1 VENALLQLI
10 PDSRLPAVEAA
21 LLQTFGSDTIIGIE
35 QLSGGLSGSGVYKL
49 MINHRAYVVKLDAP
63 LVPRNPA
70 LALAS
75 SAGIAPRLRFQDISA
90 GITISDFIESSPVRT
105 TFSPEKLV
113 VELAKTIRS
122 IHSLPCNLPGP
133 DLQETIAAMVDGFVQ
148 SKILTG
154 SVVQECFAHYA
165 AIAQKYPWH
174 DPQRV
179 LSHNDLNSAN
189 LLCDGHKLWVV
200 DWDAAFSNDRY
211 VDLATAANFFIHDE
225 EQESQFLQ
233 VYFDGQVDEYKSA
246 RFYIMR
252 QISRIIYAIL
262 LVQVAARSKPAGD
275 ALDQEMEG
283 NTLQAFGE
291 WMAAGKL
298 SMVTHEGQL
307 MYGKAQMNEA
317 LRQMRSP
324 RFPAALGRLRQGK

>member
-1 VENALLQLI
+1 VENTLVHLI
-10 PDSRLPAVEAA
+10 PEWRLPAVEAA
-21 LLQTFGSDTIIGIE
+21 LSQTFGWNAIDSIE

-49 MINHRAYVVKLDAP
+49 TINYRPYVLKLDAP
-63 LVPRNPA
+63 SVSGNPA

-75 SAGIAPRLRFQDISA
+75 SAGIAPRLHFQDISA
-90 GITISDFIESSPVRT
+90 GITITDFIESAPIRT

-133 DLQETIAAMVDGFVQ
+133 DLQETIAAMVAGFAQ

-154 SVVQECFAHYA
+154 PVVQECFAYYA
-165 AIAQKYPWH
+165 AIAQKYPWR
-174 DPQRV
+174 DSQRV
-179 LSHNDLNSAN
+179 LSHNDLNPAN
-189 LLCDGHKLWVV
+189 LLSDGNKLWIV

-211 VDLATAANFFIHDE
+211 VDLATAANFFIHTE
-225 EQESQFLQ
+225 EQETQFLQ
-233 VYFDGQVDEYKSA
+233 VYFDGGVNEYKSA

-262 LVQVAARSKPAGD
+262 LVQVAVRNKPAGHP
-275 ALDQEMEG
+275 LDQEMEG
-283 NTLQAFGE
+283 NTLQRFSE

-298 SMVTHEGQL
+298 SMATHEGQL

-324 RFPAALGRLRQGK
+324 RFAAALGLLQD